1 MRTFRSVFAVLA
13 VVSLANTLPV
23 SAQGISEM
31 GGVNGAAAG
40 LAGGLHSR
48 AGSAGSTLDNL
59 YNAPNRALGGSSAE
73 SSAGSSTSNFGHRVA
88 QVKLGADGL
97 PLPPDPHL
105 VVRDAGKQA
114 NKLYALAVQKE
125 KAGKILEAEKLYSES
140 LEVRH
145 RIWGDTDPAV
155 VRMYLILGGLELK
168 LKHYESSET
177 LYKRAFKNAL
187 KAFGIGSYE
196 LVGYLGPLG
205 DAYYA
210 DCKYSDAANYYQQV
224 REMKRRKLG
233 DDNKETVV
241 ASLHLARA
249 WVKCNDKMY
258 WSDTDHLL
266 KTNIAAAEKVP
277 EMAPQLIALLDV
289 RSELLTQEG
298 KTDDA
303 AKATAQADELRAQQK
318 AAAAA
323 PSAPSAAADQGTKP
337 DAAAAKGNETNAPAA
352 ATKGPD
358 VSAPVTA
365 PASAP
370 AVPAADKPD
379 AKVNAATQAPKP
391 DTKTATPAD
400 KDTKASTPASK
411 G

>member
-1 MRTFRSVFAVLA
+1 MRTFRSIFAVLA
-13 VVSLANTLPV
+13 VVSLATTLPV

-31 GGVNGAAAG
+31 GGLNGAAAG
-40 LAGGLHSR
+40 LSGGLHSR

-59 YNAPNRALGGSSAE
+59 YSAPGKALGGYST
-73 SSAGSSTSNFGHRVA
+73 GSSSRVA

-125 KAGKILEAEKLYSES
+125 KAGKLLEAEKLYSES

-168 LKHYESSET
+168 MKHYESSET

-187 KAFGIGSYE
+187 KAYGLGSYD

-224 REMKRRKLG
+224 QEMKHRKLG

-249 WVKCNDKMY
+249 WVKTNDRMY

-266 KTNIAAAEKVP
+266 KTNIAVAEKAP

-289 RSELLTQEG
+289 RSELLTEQG

-303 AKATAQADELRAQQK
+303 AKNTARADELRAQQQ
-318 AAAAA
+318 AAAA
-323 PSAPSAAADQGTKP
+323 PPSAAADQGTKP

-352 ATKGPD
+352 VTKGAD
-358 VSAPVTA
+358 VGAPATA
-365 PASAP
+365 PSTTP

-379 AKVNAATQAPKP
+379 AKVNAATPAPKP
-391 DTKTATPAD
+391 DAKTAPPAD
-400 KDTKASTPASK
+400 SDTKATTPAKK